1 MQSSW
6 LIFADAIDGFLDW
19 LVPVAFFVIFFLSV
33 TSSAKKKAKEA
44 QRRQYPSAAPRPAPP
59 RYPRADDEDEMIEM
73 LEREEQVAEA
83 IPIEEDDAELEVPAA
98 KMAVRT
104 TDDEDEGESHVTPM
118 GEPYH
123 SRLVDETAP
132 SIEHSAEHIGA
143 DMPEGTVA
151 PPPPGATV
159 KAGTNIAIR
168 RVSVGNAALPHL
180 KLKRG
185 RTALR
190 SALVL
195 REVLSRPRA
204 YDI

>member
-1 MQSSW
+1 MPGAG
-6 LIFADAIDGFLDW
+6 LIFAASDPFGML
-19 LVPVAFFVIFFLSV
+19 IFFIIIVVVIVSNV
-33 TSSAKKKAKEA
+33 VKANNRRSDT
-44 QRRQYPSAAPRPAPP
+44 QRGGGGVPRPRWPVNRRNASPTRQYP
-59 RYPRADDEDEMIEM
+59 RANGMDVVMGLQRQKDP
-73 LEREEQVAEA
+73 VAEVVA
-83 IPIEEDDAELEVPAA
+83 VDDGEDFDSI
-98 KMAVRT
+98 
-104 TDDEDEGESHVTPM
+104 EGESHVTPM

-123 SRLVDETAP
+123 SSLVTETAP
-132 SIEHSAEHIGA
+132 SVEHSAEHIGTE
-143 DMPEGTVA
+143 MPEGTVA

-159 KAGTNIAIR
+159 KAGATVAIR
-168 RVSVGNAALPHL
+168 RARVGNAALPKL

>member
-1 MQSSW
+1 MSSSG
-6 LIFADAIDGFLDW
+6 LIFAASDPIGVLIFFIIVVVVIVSNVAKERKRKSDAQRGYSGVPRPRPAHWNASSSRWQAPRANGADVVMDL
-19 LVPVAFFVIFFLSV
+19 LEREVPVA
-33 TSSAKKKAKEA
+33 KAVAVE
-44 QRRQYPSAAPRPAPP
+44 
-59 RYPRADDEDEMIEM
+59 DDEEFDVVEG
-73 LEREEQVAEA
+73 
-83 IPIEEDDAELEVPAA
+83 
-98 KMAVRT
+98 
-104 TDDEDEGESHVTPM
+104 EGESHVTPM

-123 SRLVDETAP
+123 SSLVTDTPP
-132 SIEHSAEHIGA
+132 SIEHSTEHISSA
-143 DMPEGTVA
+143 MPEGTVA

-159 KAGTNIAIR
+159 RAGAKVAVHR
-168 RVSVGNAALPHL
+168 ARVANASLPKL